1 MGASK
6 ELYIRIQRELNY
18 NNLQYQVLKSYEEE
32 ERIKEN
38 KNYEKIQHS
47 KLRKVQERSKK

>member
-1 MGASK
+1 MGRSK
-6 ELYIRIQRELNY
+6 ELYIMIQRELNY

-32 ERIKEN
+32 QRVKED

-47 KLRKVQERSKK
+47 KLREIQERSKK

>member
-38 KNYEKIQHS
+38 KNYEKIQYS